1 MIRLI
6 VKFGLIAAAAAL
18 FAWLADRPGQLR
30 LDWLGYE
37 VDISV
42 LGGLLLALAALAVL
56 WLAWRLIAGFFALP
70 WTMGGHFRGQRQRR
84 GNEAVARGLVAAAAG
99 DVETARREA
108 RVAVRVLGDDP
119 LARLLEAQAAQL
131 AGDHGRV
138 SRLFQAMAEQGDTQ
152 LLGLRGLYVEARRQG
167 EEQRARDLAEQA
179 NARNPAL
186 AWAATAVL
194 ADRSARGDWLAVERL
209 IDSQRRVKAIDER
222 TAAQRR
228 AVVLTAQALEA
239 EKTEPARALELALKA
254 HRLDP
259 SLIPAAVIA
268 GRHYAAAGNIRKARR
283 IVERTWML
291 NPHPELAHI
300 YSHARVGNSPHD
312 RLRRVRDL
320 TRMSSGG
327 EEGAVALARAAI
339 EAHAWQEARD
349 ELRPYAALAPRAR
362 ICTLMAEIEE
372 GEHGDRGRV
381 REWLSRAV
389 RAARDP
395 VWTADGIVSE
405 SWLPVSP
412 ATGELGAFRWRV
424 PVERLGGG
432 FAEDLGDRLLGEMGP
447 AAAPTGDGELKPPP
461 QPIGEGRD
469 EHPPAAMV
477 EAKALPDRL
486 AGGDGT
492 AVPAAASVPASPA
505 VLPSLPA
512 PRRPNAQDAFHQPD
526 DPGPELLRAK
536 RDMRDWTEKLAG
548 T

>member
-30 LDWLGYE
+30 VDWLGYQ
-37 VDISV
+37 VDVSV
-42 LGGLLLALAALAVL
+42 LGGLLLVLAVVVVL
-56 WLAWRLIAGFFALP
+56 WLAFRLTAGFFALP
-70 WTMGGHFRGQRQRR
+70 WTMGGYFRGQRQQR
-84 GNEAVARGLVAAAAG
+84 GQSAVARGLVAAAAG

-138 SRLFQAMAEQGDTQ
+138 SRLFQSMAEHADTQ

-186 AWAATAVL
+186 AWAASAVL
-194 ADRSARGDWLAVERL
+194 ADRSARGDWPAVERL

-239 EKTEPARALELALKA
+239 EKTEPARALDLALKA

-268 GRHYAAAGNIRKARR
+268 GQHYVAAGNIRKARR

-291 NPHPELAHI
+291 NPHPDLAYI
-300 YSHARVGNSPHD
+300 YSHARAGDSPHD
-312 RLRRVRDL
+312 RLRRVREL

-327 EEGAVALARAAI
+327 EEGAAALARAAI

-349 ELRPYAALAPRAR
+349 ELRPYSALAPRAR

-381 REWLSRAV
+381 REWLARAV

-395 VWTADGIVSE
+395 AWTADGIISE

-432 FAEDLGDRLLGEMGP
+432 FAEDIDERLLPQERP
-447 AAAPTGDGELKPPP
+447 ATEPASDGQPRAP
-461 QPIGEGRD
+461 QAVGEGPD
-469 EHPPAAMV
+469 EHRSATA
-477 EAKALPDRL
+477 ETKALPDRL
-486 AGGDGT
+486 AGDG
-492 AVPAAASVPASPA
+492 AGAPAAASVPASPPA
-505 VLPSLPA
+505 LPSLP
-512 PRRPNAQDAFHQPD
+512 PPKRPNAQDPFHQPD
-526 DPGPELLRAK
+526 DPGPESLRAK
-536 RDMRDWTEKLAG
+536 RDTRDWTEKLAG

>member
-30 LDWLGYE
+30 VDWLGYE
-37 VDISV
+37 VEISV
-42 LGGLLLALAALAVL
+42 LGGLLLSLAVL
-56 WLAWRLIAGFFALP
+56 FILWLSWRLIAGFFALP
-70 WTMGGHFRGQRQRR
+70 WTMGGYFRGQRQRR
-84 GNEAVARGLVAAAAG
+84 GTEAVARGLVAAAAG

-108 RVAVRVLGDDP
+108 RMAVRVLGDDP

-138 SRLFQAMAEQGDTQ
+138 SRLFQSMAEHEDTQ
-152 LLGLRGLYVEARRQG
+152 LLGLRGLYAEARRLG

-194 ADRSARGDWLAVERL
+194 ADRSSRGDWPAVERL

-239 EKTEPARALELALKA
+239 EKTEPAKAHELALKA
-254 HRLDP
+254 HRLDL

-268 GRHYAAAGNIRKARR
+268 GRHYAQAGNIRKARR
-283 IVERTWML
+283 VVERTWML
-291 NPHPELAHI
+291 NPHPDLAHI
-300 YSHARVGNSPHD
+300 YSHARVGDSPHD
-312 RLRRVRDL
+312 RLRRVREL
-320 TRMSSGG
+320 TRLSSGG

-381 REWLSRAV
+381 REWLARAI
-389 RAARDP
+389 RAPRDP

-412 ATGELGAFRWRV
+412 ASGELGAFRWKV

-432 FAEDLGDRLLGEMGP
+432 FAE
-447 AAAPTGDGELKPPP
+447 ELPEAIAHREEPVAETASNGQIKPP
-461 QPIGEGRD
+461 QVVGEGEGREQRTGATVETQAVPERVAGD
-469 EHPPAAMV
+469 GSGQAVVPVSPPA
-477 EAKALPDRL
+477 
-486 AGGDGT
+486 
-492 AVPAAASVPASPA
+492 
-505 VLPSLPA
+505 LPSMPQQRRQNA
-512 PRRPNAQDAFHQPD
+512 PDDDFHQPD
-526 DPGPELLRAK
+526 DPGPESLRAK
-536 RDMRDWTEKLAG
+536 RDTRDWTEKLAG

>member
-30 LDWLGYE
+30 VDWLGYE
-37 VDISV
+37 VEISV
-42 LGGLLLALAALAVL
+42 LGALLLALAILFVL
-56 WLAWRLIAGFFALP
+56 WISWRLIAGFFALP
-70 WTMGGHFRGQRQRR
+70 WTMGDYFRGQRQRR

-108 RVAVRVLGDDP
+108 RTAVRVLGDDP

-138 SRLFQAMAEQGDTQ
+138 SRLFQSMAEHGDTQ

-186 AWAATAVL
+186 AWAASAVL
-194 ADRSARGDWLAVERL
+194 ADRSSRGDWPSVERL

-222 TAAQRR
+222 TAAQQR

-239 EKTEPARALELALKA
+239 EKTEPARGLELALKA

-291 NPHPELAHI
+291 NPHPDLAYI
-300 YSHARVGNSPHD
+300 YSHARAGDSPHD
-312 RLRRVRDL
+312 RMRRVREL
-320 TRMSSGG
+320 TRLSSGG

-339 EAHAWQEARD
+339 EAHAWQDARD

-381 REWLSRAV
+381 REWLARAV
-389 RAARDP
+389 RAPRDP
-395 VWTADGIVSE
+395 AWTADGIVSE

-412 ATGELGAFRWRV
+412 ATGELGAFRWKV

-432 FAEDLGDRLLGEMGP
+432 FAEDLP
-447 AAAPTGDGELKPPP
+447 AALVHHEEEAEASVEGQIKPP
-461 QPIGEGRD
+461 QPIGEAQARD
-469 EHPPAAMV
+469 ERPSATVEGRALPERVTGDGGTPPAPV
-477 EAKALPDRL
+477 VVTP
-486 AGGDGT
+486 
-492 AVPAAASVPASPA
+492 PA
-505 VLPSLPA
+505 LPSLP
-512 PRRPNAQDAFHQPD
+512 PQRRQNAEDEFHQPD
-526 DPGPELLRAK
+526 DPGPEQLRAK
-536 RDMRDWTEKLAG
+536 RDTRDWTEKLAG

>member
-30 LDWLGYE
+30 VDWLGYE
-37 VDISV
+37 VEISV
-42 LGGLLLALAALAVL
+42 LGALLLALAVLLVL
-56 WLAWRLIAGFFALP
+56 WLSWRLIAGFFALP
-70 WTMGGHFRGQRQRR
+70 WTMGGYFRGQRQRR

-108 RVAVRVLGDDP
+108 RTAVRVLGDDP
-119 LARLLEAQAAQL
+119 LTRLLEAQAAQL
-131 AGDHGRV
+131 AGDHQRV
-138 SRLFQAMAEQGDTQ
+138 SRLFQSMAEHEDTQ
-152 LLGLRGLYVEARRQG
+152 LLGLRGLYVEARRLG

-194 ADRSARGDWLAVERL
+194 ADRSSRGDWPAVERL

-222 TAAQRR
+222 QAAQQR

-239 EKTEPARALELALKA
+239 EKTEPAKAHELALKA
-254 HRLDP
+254 HRLDL

-268 GRHYAAAGNIRKARR
+268 GRHYAQAGNIRKARR
-283 IVERTWML
+283 VVERTWML
-291 NPHPELAHI
+291 NPHPDLAHI
-300 YSHARVGNSPHD
+300 YSHARVGDSPHD
-312 RLRRVRDL
+312 RLRRVREL
-320 TRMSSGG
+320 TRLSSGG

-381 REWLSRAV
+381 REWLARAV
-389 RAARDP
+389 RAPRDP
-395 VWTADGIVSE
+395 AWTADGIVSE

-412 ATGELGAFRWRV
+412 ASGELGAFRWKV

-432 FAEDLGDRLLGEMGP
+432 FAEELPEAIAHREEP
-447 AAAPTGDGELKPPP
+447 AAEVAGNGEIQPPPVIGADDRRDERPSATVEGQAIPDRMAGDGAG
-461 QPIGEGRD
+461 QRAVVVT
-469 EHPPAAMV
+469 PPA
-477 EAKALPDRL
+477 
-486 AGGDGT
+486 
-492 AVPAAASVPASPA
+492 
-505 VLPSLPA
+505 LPSLAP

-526 DPGPELLRAK
+526 DPGPESLRAK
-536 RDMRDWTEKLAG
+536 HDTRDWTEKLAG